1 MDSVPFR
8 VGLGHDTHR
17 LAVGRPLVIGGVSI
31 DHDRGPVG
39 HSDGDVLLHAV
50 TDAVLGALGLGDI
63 GQWFPDDDPQWKD
76 ADSSRFL
83 SDAVREMH
91 SRGWSVG
98 NLDCTVFAEKPKI
111 APHKSRICERLAEL
125 LEVSPEQINVK
136 AKTGEQVGPIGQE
149 DAIAADAIVLLTKN
163 Y

>member
-1 MDSVPFR
+1 MDSAPFR

-17 LAVGRPLVIGGVSI
+17 LAIGRPLVIGGVTF

-63 GQWFPDDDPQWKD
+63 GQWFPDTDPEWKD

-83 SDAVREMH
+83 IDAVREIH

-98 NLDCTVFAEKPKI
+98 NLDCTVFAEKPKL
-111 APHKSRICERLAEL
+111 APHKQNIQARLAEL
-125 LEVSPEQINVK
+125 LEVSLEQVNVK

-149 DAIAADAIVLLTKN
+149 EAISADAIVLLTKTN
-163 Y
+163 

>member
-17 LAVGRPLVIGGVSI
+17 LAVGRPLVIGGVLI

-63 GQWFPDDDPQWKD
+63 GQWFPDTDPQWKD

-91 SRGWSVG
+91 ARGWSVG
-98 NLDCTVFAEKPKI
+98 NLDCTVFAEKPKL
-111 APHKSRICERLAEL
+111 APHKPRICERLAEL
-125 LEVSPEQINVK
+125 LGVSSEQINVK

-149 DAIAADAIVLLTKN
+149 EAIAADAIVLLTRN
-163 Y
+163 H